1 MNKGGF
7 MDLDFRNNQFDLF
20 QDWTENDT
28 KKKFTVELERQ
39 AAAERKNLPV
49 ILSTGDLRE
58 RWQMENRQ
66 SVHNYTKRN
75 DFPDPALE
83 FSNGKTKLYLESEV
97 TIFEINHAWILTP
110 ESRKD
115 YANWILKNVIN
126 K

>member
-1 MNKGGF
+1 
-7 MDLDFRNNQFDLF
+7 MDLDFRNNQFELF

-28 KKKFTVELERQ
+28 KKKFVTELKKQ
-39 AAAERKNLPV
+39 AAEEKKNLPV

-66 SVHNYTKRN
+66 SVHNYTRRN
-75 DFPDPALE
+75 DFPEPILE

-97 TIFEINHAWILTP
+97 TIFEINHAWILTR

-115 YANWILKNVIN
+115 YADWILKNVIN
-126 K
+126 N

>member
-1 MNKGGF
+1 MN
-7 MDLDFRNNQFDLF
+7 LDFRNNQFDLF

-28 KKKFTVELERQ
+28 KKKFTDELERQ

-49 ILSTGDLRE
+49 ILSTRDLRE

>member
-1 MNKGGF
+1 
-7 MDLDFRNNQFDLF
+7 MDLDFRNNQFELF

-28 KKKFTVELERQ
+28 KKKFVTELKKQ
-39 AAAERKNLPV
+39 AAEEKKNLPV

-66 SVHNYTKRN
+66 SVHNYTRRN
-75 DFPDPALE
+75 DFPEPILE

-115 YANWILKNVIN
+115 YADWILKNVTN
-126 K
+126 N